1 VSGPLSTLRERI
13 QVECGVTEGEGDSIC
28 VLSKADSNP
37 NHEAKMVRYAL
48 TRGTMAL
55 CLYFLFISICV
66 AKDVGVI
73 ISYKAGVVAQRN
85 DKTVDLAMKAIV
97 NDKDILKTDET
108 GRAQILFNDETS
120 VSLGSNT
127 LLKLEDVIDD
137 NANSAFRAR
146 IDHGIVRFITGKIV
160 EKNPNGFSV
169 VTPDATVGIRGTI
182 FAVRVGNGTTT
193 VFVTNTTKQVFV
205 NGVLIPSGFKI
216 VLPQGTIAPITS
228 DDNDLIASSTSARTA
243 QASPVNLSLPTY
255 PAESGS
261 FPPTAL
267 AQIPLIDVRGI
278 KGVERHVPTN
288 YSPLEAQL
296 PAIAGTSAS
305 LASVVGDTTNNV
317 VINSSNA
324 GALST
329 GSGALSGTS
338 VNSSNSS
345 VLSAGSTTT
354 TPSVNTAL
362 SSNNS
367 TSLNVSVS
375 SNPLPT
381 VTPTNPVATVGSEL
395 STNREYEMFSPLTR
409 VPAK

>member
-1 VSGPLSTLRERI
+1 
-13 QVECGVTEGEGDSIC
+13 
-28 VLSKADSNP
+28 
-37 NHEAKMVRYAL
+37 MVRYAL

-55 CLYFLFISICV
+55 CLYFLFTSISV

-73 ISYKAGVVAQRN
+73 ISFKAGVVAQRN
-85 DKTVDLAMKAIV
+85 DKAVDLAMKAIV

-127 LLKLEDVIDD
+127 LLKLENVIDD

-160 EKNPNGFSV
+160 EKNPKGFSV

-261 FPPTAL
+261 FPSTAL
-267 AQIPLIDVRGI
+267 AQMPLIDVRGL
-278 KGVERHVPTN
+278 KGVARHAPTN
-288 YSPLEAQL
+288 SSAQEVQL
-296 PAIAGTSAS
+296 PAITATSTILPSAIGEVSSGT
-305 LASVVGDTTNNV
+305 
-317 VINSSNA
+317 
-324 GALST
+324 LST
-329 GSGALSGTS
+329 GNGALSGAS
-338 VNSSNSS
+338 VNSVNTS
-345 VLSAGSTTT
+345 VLSAGSTAAT
-354 TPSVNTAL
+354 TPTVNTAL
-362 SSNNS
+362 SSNSS
-367 TSLNVSVS
+367 TSLNVSVT

-381 VTPTNPVATVGSEL
+381 VTPTSPVATVGSEL
-395 STNREYEMFSPLTR
+395 STNREYEMFAPLTR
-409 VPAK
+409 VPEK

>member
-1 VSGPLSTLRERI
+1 MLLVWAREIVGNWANPRAVLRKFYVSITLNITFELS
-13 QVECGVTEGEGDSIC
+13 C
-28 VLSKADSNP
+28 
-37 NHEAKMVRYAL
+37 
-48 TRGTMAL
+48 
-55 CLYFLFISICV
+55 
-66 AKDVGVI
+66 
-73 ISYKAGVVAQRN
+73 
-85 DKTVDLAMKAIV
+85 
-97 NDKDILKTDET
+97 
-108 GRAQILFNDETS
+108 
-120 VSLGSNT
+120 
-127 LLKLEDVIDD
+127 
-137 NANSAFRAR
+137 
-146 IDHGIVRFITGKIV
+146 
-160 EKNPNGFSV
+160 
-169 VTPDATVGIRGTI
+169 GIRGTI

-228 DDNDLIASSTSARTA
+228 GDNDLIASSTSARTA

-288 YSPLEAQL
+288 YSALEAQL

-345 VLSAGSTTT
+345 VLSAGSATT

-395 STNREYEMFSPLTR
+395 STNRE
-409 VPAK
+409 

>member
-1 VSGPLSTLRERI
+1 
-13 QVECGVTEGEGDSIC
+13 
-28 VLSKADSNP
+28 
-37 NHEAKMVRYAL
+37 MVRYAL

-55 CLYFLFISICV
+55 CLYFLFTSISV

-73 ISYKAGVVAQRN
+73 ISFKAGVVAQRN

-160 EKNPNGFSV
+160 EKNPKGFSV

-288 YSPLEAQL
+288 YSALEAQL

-305 LASVVGDTTNNV
+305 LASIGEV
-317 VINSSNA
+317 SS
-324 GALST
+324 GTLST
-329 GSGALSGTS
+329 GNGALSGAS
-338 VNSSNSS
+338 VNSVNTS
-345 VLSAGSTTT
+345 VLSAGSTAAT
-354 TPSVNTAL
+354 TPTVNTAL
-362 SSNNS
+362 SSNSS
-367 TSLNVSVS
+367 TSLNVSVT

-381 VTPTNPVATVGSEL
+381 VTPTSPVATVGSEL